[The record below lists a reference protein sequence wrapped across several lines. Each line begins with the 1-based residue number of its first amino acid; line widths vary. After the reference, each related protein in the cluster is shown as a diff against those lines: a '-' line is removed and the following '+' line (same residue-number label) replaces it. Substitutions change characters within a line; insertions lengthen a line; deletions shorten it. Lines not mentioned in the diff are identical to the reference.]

1 MIQNSVV
8 IHSSQL
14 SRLGIKEQVLSDG
27 SSVRVKIIGEKGNGK
42 YTGVVGGVKVNLTSA
57 KPMKLGSTFIAT
69 ISSKNGV
76 IYVTPK
82 SNEISFEKN
91 ILINQ
96 AQDSQIMNFL
106 SQMGINADNVY
117 VKLLQQMKQ
126 LEMKFDV
133 NQMKKLHNI
142 IVRMKGKEKS
152 AIEILSI
159 LSQKGIE
166 ANEDEVLELINYLEQ
181 FEGEEEENNFVYRG
195 NEQND
200 ERNENLNQTEN
211 DEKKDNT
218 SLLNEINSKM
228 NGWFCI
234 TYELYNIIQQTL
246 CGKGVIRLLF
256 TDTNNLKMM
265 NISCVYESKKYLFN
279 LNYEDKKCTKIKFNI
294 SKLTSTLSEISTQ
307 SETSPQSKS
316 HFTRVISTP
325 SNIQIE
331 SEITKLKKLFST
343 FKNQINIEWAESQEI
358 EGTAF
363 ESEKIFGVG
372 GEV

>member
-14 SRLGIKEQVLSDG
+14 SRLGIKEQVLTDG

-57 KPMKLGSTFIAT
+57 KQMKLGSTFIAT

-200 ERNENLNQTEN
+200 K
-211 DEKKDNT
+211 KKDNT

-234 TYELYNIIQQTL
+234 TYELYNIIQQTAY
-246 CGKGVIRLLF
+246 GKGVIRLLF
-256 TDTNNLKMM
+256 TDTNNFKMM